1 MRPIILAFT
10 LALLAPLGARAA
22 DITVYSPN
30 IINGPLQKLADAWTA
45 ETGNK
50 VTFAGFNVGR
60 IRAAVGKDDPGDVV
74 VAPTGDFR
82 DFAPKLKPG
91 SERPL
96 GRIPFGV
103 VVKAGGAHPDISS
116 HEKFVAF
123 TKKAGVLAYAD
134 PKVGSLTGAMVEEM
148 LKRPE
153 FAGVEPRPIKGMIGD
168 AIVRGDAEF
177 GGGALTEELMAK
189 GAEVVGR
196 FPDDLGLHV
205 DLSVALLK
213 ISTAPDEAQAFLRY
227 VTRPEAA
234 AIWKAGGVIETPSK

>member
-116 HEKFVAF
+116 HEKFVA
-123 TKKAGVLAYAD
+123 
-134 PKVGSLTGAMVEEM
+134 
-148 LKRPE
+148 
-153 FAGVEPRPIKGMIGD
+153 
-168 AIVRGDAEF
+168 
-177 GGGALTEELMAK
+177 
-189 GAEVVGR
+189 
-196 FPDDLGLHV
+196 
-205 DLSVALLK
+205 
-213 ISTAPDEAQAFLRY
+213 
-227 VTRPEAA
+227 
-234 AIWKAGGVIETPSK
+234 